1 MQRRHVVPIG
11 LLAALVALV
20 SCKAIHE
27 MQGTLLDLQKVQRE
41 LAKALGRDEIRVFL
55 SNGRFLNI
63 SVVNSPLNGL
73 PADQKRAKALEIA
86 RLAYDSYASRSVLQI
101 VTVTFAVHRSYLG
114 VFSYDN
120 STDSF
125 SFEIH
130 QLTPG
135 TPAPAQSTP

>member
-27 MQGTLLDLQKVQRE
+27 MQGTLLDLQKVQQE

-55 SNGRFLNI
+55 NNGRFLSI

-86 RLAYDSYASRSVLQI
+86 RLAYDSYPSRSVLQI
-101 VTVTFAVHRSYLG
+101 VKVTFAVHRSYLG

-120 STDSF
+120 SMDSF
-125 SFEIH
+125 SFEIP
-130 QLTPG
+130 QLKAGTSAPTKATP
-135 TPAPAQSTP
+135 